1 MKTKILEI
9 RRAREED
16 KQIVVHQDG
25 LKLLEEGVRMLRLGP
40 QTLNQLLE
48 PFLEEQR
55 TTMKGRAGS

>member
-16 KQIVVHQDG
+16 KQIVVLQDE
-25 LKLLEEGVRMLRLGP
+25 LKLLEEGVRMLHLGP

-48 PFLEEQR
+48 PFLE
-55 TTMKGRAGS
+55 